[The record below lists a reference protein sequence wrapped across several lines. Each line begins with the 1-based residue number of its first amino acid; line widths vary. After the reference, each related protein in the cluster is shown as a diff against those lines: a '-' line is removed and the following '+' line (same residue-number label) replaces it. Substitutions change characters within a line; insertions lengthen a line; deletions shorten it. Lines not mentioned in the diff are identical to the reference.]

1 MKKTSRKSNTFTD
14 ALAKELQFAV
24 LTKTGR
30 IQILVKPKPKQL
42 RKRGKRGWHL
52 FGTVDQQTDSRQLLD
67 DIVQKALV
75 AMEGVDGA
83 NGRAEERRKAIKSP
97 AEE

>member
-1 MKKTSRKSNTFTD
+1 MKKTSRRTNTFTD
-14 ALAKELQFAV
+14 ALAKKLQFAV

-52 FGTVDQQTDSRQLLD
+52 FGTVDQPTDSRQLLD
-67 DIVQKALV
+67 EIVQKALSE
-75 AMEGVDGA
+75 AEGVDER
-83 NGRAEERRKAIKSP
+83 NGRAQEEPKAARSP
-97 AEE
+97 AEP

>member
-14 ALAKELQFAV
+14 ALAKKLQFAV

-52 FGTVDQQTDSRQLLD
+52 FGTVDQPTDSRRLLD
-67 DIVQKALV
+67 EIVQKALS
-75 AMEGVDGA
+75 AAEGVDEA
-83 NGRAEERRKAIKSP
+83 DGRPEERPKAAKSP
-97 AEE
+97 AEP